1 MKKIENKK
9 MDNRADGRSE
19 DLKKIENKKVDIR
32 TGGRSENLGRQSI
45 IQALLKEEVLLLIR
59 PKSGRAKASPSPLIP
74 KELNI
79 QWLPNEVLLKIFSYL
94 SLKEMIT
101 VLSKVC
107 KRFQELTRNEQ
118 LWTRINLS
126 EKSVDFKFVEYAL
139 NHGAQYLS
147 LHRTRLHWQV
157 PSHFRKQSKLKYL
170 DMRHRAEGSELEL
183 GNVHSPNPDPSKII
197 SYIFK
202 YCTKCPCVT
211 LFFVL

>member
-1 MKKIENKK
+1 MLELKNIYLDWQAVRCMKKIENKK
-9 MDNRADGRSE
+9 MDNRA
-19 DLKKIENKKVDIR
+19 
-32 TGGRSENLGRQSI
+32 GGRSENLGRQSM
-45 IQALLKEEVLLLIR
+45 IQSLLKEEVLLLIR
-59 PKSGRAKASPSPLIP
+59 PKSARANASPSPLIP

-157 PSHFRKQSKLKYL
+157 PSHFRY
-170 DMRHRAEGSELEL
+170 H
-183 GNVHSPNPDPSKII
+183 P
-197 SYIFK
+197 YI
-202 YCTKCPCVT
+202 T
-211 LFFVL
+211 